1 MSETPSVNT
10 VGYTVAEAVKKAA
23 AQLNVEP
30 MLVRW
35 ELDTS
40 HFRNEEGRRV
50 PRDTVAIIATALDAS
65 AVDGANACR
74 DWVAGLLER
83 MEVEA
88 TVTSKLDGDKRVTI
102 SIDSPRARHLVGR
115 RGVTLQA
122 IVQLME
128 ATLARTEHA
137 DWQFR
142 LDIQGGRDR
151 DERDDRDDRRD
162 RGDRGDRGDRRG
174 RGRDRD
180 RDGRRSKKNPDKL
193 KSLAVRLAEQAIEKG
208 EAIVIRQELNS
219 YERRIVHVAIQDME
233 GVSSESIGDGSVK
246 QIRLVP
252 DGYEE

>member
-115 RGVTLQA
+115 RGDPA
-122 IVQLME
+122 GHR
-128 ATLARTEHA
+128 AAHGGDPRPHRAR
-137 DWQFR
+137 
-142 LDIQGGRDR
+142 G
-151 DERDDRDDRRD
+151 
-162 RGDRGDRGDRRG
+162 
-174 RGRDRD
+174 
-180 RDGRRSKKNPDKL
+180 
-193 KSLAVRLAEQAIEKG
+193 LAVPPRHPG
-208 EAIVIRQELNS
+208 RPGP
-219 YERRIVHVAIQDME
+219 RRA
-233 GVSSESIGDGSVK
+233 G
-246 QIRLVP
+246 RP
-252 DGYEE
+252 R